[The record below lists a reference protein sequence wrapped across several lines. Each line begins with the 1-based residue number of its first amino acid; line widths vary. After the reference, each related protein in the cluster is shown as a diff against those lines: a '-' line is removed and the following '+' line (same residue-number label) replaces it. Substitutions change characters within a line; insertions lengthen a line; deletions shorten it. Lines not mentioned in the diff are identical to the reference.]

1 MGIRDLLSLYKTLL
15 TKENLSNFRGKTC
28 AIDMMVWLY
37 KGMYAVNNNPNIK
50 DIYLNF
56 PLKMLTILKENGIN
70 CIAVFDGN
78 ILPAKLKEIQER
90 INCKIAN
97 NILASKLREEGDIV
111 KSNAVN
117 NRSLN
122 VTQVHINTLIF
133 LLKKLNFKII
143 VAPYESDAQIAYL
156 YHTNQIDFAITED
169 SDLIPYGVKRI
180 AFKLNENGDFEYLN
194 LNIKELSQEIITN
207 LNEEGK
213 FVLQLSQLKL
223 VQFCVMLGCDY
234 IKSIKGLGMKT
245 LIKLFKEMDSFE
257 NIVKAVASYGMKYRF
272 EEQNGN
278 AMLYLSQ
285 AKEACSVFY
294 YQIVYDNINKKLTH
308 IYDDILWHY
317 YRKSDS
323 IEDLKDKSWVTDII
337 EKNNNKEYYGKIF
350 ENYEMYCNGE
360 LDVEKH
366 TTEKSLESTESIN
379 KYLQIYSK
387 FFRNEE

>member
-1 MGIRDLLSLYKTLL
+1 
-15 TKENLSNFRGKTC
+15 
-28 AIDMMVWLY
+28 
-37 KGMYAVNNNPNIK
+37 
-50 DIYLNF
+50 
-56 PLKMLTILKENGIN
+56 
-70 CIAVFDGN
+70 
-78 ILPAKLKEIQER
+78 
-90 INCKIAN
+90 
-97 NILASKLREEGDIV
+97 
-111 KSNAVN
+111 
-117 NRSLN
+117 
-122 VTQVHINTLIF
+122 
-133 LLKKLNFKII
+133 
-143 VAPYESDAQIAYL
+143 
-156 YHTNQIDFAITED
+156 
-169 SDLIPYGVKRI
+169 
-180 AFKLNENGDFEYLN
+180 
-194 LNIKELSQEIITN
+194 
-207 LNEEGK
+207 
-213 FVLQLSQLKL
+213 
-223 VQFCVMLGCDY
+223 MLGCDY

-272 EEQNGN
+272 EEQNGD

-294 YQIVYDNINKKLTH
+294 YQIVYDNINNKLTH

-366 TTEKSLESTESIN
+366 TTEKSLESAESIN

>member
-1 MGIRDLLSLYKTLL
+1 MGIRDLLTLYKTLL
-15 TKENLSNFRGKTC
+15 TKQNLSNFRGKTC

-70 CIAVFDGN
+70 CLAVFDGN
-78 ILPAKLKEIQER
+78 LLPAKGKEIQER

-97 NILASKLREEGDIV
+97 EILASKLREEGNIIQ
-111 KSNAVN
+111 SNVVN

-122 VTQVHINTLIF
+122 VTPVHINTLIF
-133 LLKKLNFKII
+133 LLKKFNFKII

-194 LNIKELSQEIITN
+194 LNINELPREIITN

-213 FVLQLSQLKL
+213 FVLHLPRLKL

-245 LIKLFKEMDSFE
+245 VIKLFKEVNSFE
-257 NIVKAVASYGMKYRF
+257 EIIKAVSSYGMKYKF
-272 EEQNGN
+272 EEQNGDS
-278 AMLYLSQ
+278 ALYLKQ

-294 YQIVYDNINKKLTH
+294 YQIVYDYNENKLTH
-308 IYDDILWHY
+308 IYDDFLWKY
-317 YRKSDS
+317 YRKKDNVN
-323 IEDLKDKSWVTDII
+323 DLMEKNWITDII
-337 EKNNNKEYYGKIF
+337 ENNENKEYYGKEFDDF
-350 ENYEMYCNGE
+350 EKYCNGE

-366 TTEKSLESTESIN
+366 TNEKNLESSDSMN

-387 FFRNEE
+387 FFSN

>member
-1 MGIRDLLSLYKTLL
+1 MGIKDLLSLYKTLL

-56 PLKMLTILKENGIN
+56 PLKMLTILKENGIK

-78 ILPAKLKEIQER
+78 LLPAKLKEIQER

-97 NILASKLREEGDIV
+97 EILASKLREEGNIIQ
-111 KSNAVN
+111 SNVVN

-122 VTQVHINTLIF
+122 VTQVHINTLIY
-133 LLKKLNFKII
+133 LLKKFNFEII

-156 YHTNQIDFAITED
+156 YHKKIIDFAITED

-194 LNIKELSQEIITN
+194 LNKEELPKEIYNNINEDAKFMLN
-207 LNEEGK
+207 LTH
-213 FVLQLSQLKL
+213 LKL

-245 LIKLFKEMDSFE
+245 LIKLFKELDSFE
-257 NIVKAVASYGMKYRF
+257 EIIKSVANYGLKYRF

-278 AMLYLSQ
+278 SLLYLTQ
-285 AKEACSVFY
+285 AKQACSVFY
-294 YQIVYDNINKKLTH
+294 YQIVYDINEKKLTH
-308 IYDDILWHY
+308 IYDDVLWHY
-317 YRKSDS
+317 DRKNDK
-323 IEDLKDKSWVTDII
+323 IEDLIEKGWVTDII
-337 EKNNNKEYYGKIF
+337 EKNENKEYYGTIF
-350 ENYEMYCNGE
+350 DEYEKYCNGE

-366 TTEKSLESTESIN
+366 TDEKSLESNESIN
-379 KYLQIYSK
+379 KYLQIYAK
-387 FFRNEE
+387 FFNN

>member
-1 MGIRDLLSLYKTLL
+1 MGIRDLLTLYKTLL
-15 TKENLSNFRGKTC
+15 TKQNLSNFRGKTC

-78 ILPAKLKEIQER
+78 LLPAKGKEIQER

-97 NILASKLREEGDIV
+97 EILASKLREEGNIIQ
-111 KSNAVN
+111 SNVVN

-122 VTQVHINTLIF
+122 VTPVHINTLIF
-133 LLKKLNFKII
+133 LLKKFNFKII
-143 VAPYESDAQIAYL
+143 VAPYESDAEIAYL
-156 YHTNQIDFAITED
+156 YHKNQIDFAITED

-194 LNIKELSQEIITN
+194 LNINELPKEIIYN

-213 FVLQLSQLKL
+213 FVLKLPRLKL

-245 LIKLFKEMDSFE
+245 VIKLFKELDSFE
-257 NIVKAVASYGMKYRF
+257 EIIKAVASYGMKYKF
-272 EEQNGN
+272 EEQNGDSN
-278 AMLYLSQ
+278 LYLKQ

-294 YQIVYDNINKKLTH
+294 YQIVYDFKENKLTH
-308 IYDDILWHY
+308 IYDDFLWKY
-317 YRKSDS
+317 FSKIDTVN
-323 IEDLKDKSWVTDII
+323 DLLEKNWITDII
-337 EKNNNKEYYGKIF
+337 ENNENKEYYGKEF
-350 ENYEMYCNGE
+350 DDYEKYCNGE

-366 TTEKSLESTESIN
+366 TNEKNLESNDSIS

-387 FFRNEE
+387 FFLNE